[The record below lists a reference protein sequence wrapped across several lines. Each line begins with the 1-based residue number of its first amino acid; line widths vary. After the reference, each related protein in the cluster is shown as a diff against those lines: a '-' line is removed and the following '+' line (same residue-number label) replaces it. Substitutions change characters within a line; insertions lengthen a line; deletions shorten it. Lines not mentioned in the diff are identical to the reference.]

1 MDGSCYRSCCG
12 RRPPVAALLPRVCRR
27 VPGYVVSVLSATLL
41 RVCAAASLVGADL
54 PRTVF
59 LPSVFCR
66 PMILKIGADR
76 ACGGSGASVR
86 RHQLLQGRVRGEDAQ
101 RGPRDG
107 HVQEGAPGA
116 PRVCRANSEA

>member
-1 MDGSCYRSCCG
+1 MD
-12 RRPPVAALLPRVCRR
+12 
-27 VPGYVVSVLSATLL
+27 VLSAAPL
-41 RVCAAASLVGADL
+41 RVCAAASPVGADL
-54 PRTVF
+54 PRG
-59 LPSVFCR
+59 VFCR

-76 ACGGSGASVR
+76 ARGRSGASIR

-116 PRVCRANSEA
+116 PRACRASSEA